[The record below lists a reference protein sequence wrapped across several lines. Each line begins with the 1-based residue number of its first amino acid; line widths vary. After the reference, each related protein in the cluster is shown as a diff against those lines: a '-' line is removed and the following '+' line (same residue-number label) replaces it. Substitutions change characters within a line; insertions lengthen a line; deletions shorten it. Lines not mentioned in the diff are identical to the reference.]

1 MRLSTLYLS
10 CGMVVLMS
18 LPSWERNAEAASTE
32 SPMQGTNLPWGQ
44 QGRAWAL
51 LHSLTLPPPPP
62 RLQALWARV
71 SSLRLLPSNFLV
83 QNWPSKFQQ
92 DQSQWVS
99 ALRMSVCAVF
109 VCTGALRQCSPYTLG
124 LLGGYWSPGARQIV
138 RYLETLKELKGNAY
152 KDEGA
157 QKETSSAPNPS
168 RLQDLLS

>member
-10 CGMVVLMS
+10 CGTVVLMS

-44 QGRAWAL
+44 QGRACTL

-62 RLQALWARV
+62 RLQALWTRV
-71 SSLRLLPSNFLV
+71 RSLRLLPSNFLV

-92 DQSQWVS
+92 DPSQWVF
-99 ALRMSVCAVF
+99 ALRRSVCCVRS
-109 VCTGALRQCSPYTLG
+109 TGALRQCSPYTRG
-124 LLGGYWSPGARQIV
+124 LLGGYWSPRAWQIV

-157 QKETSSAPNPS
+157 KKETSSAPNPPC
-168 RLQDLLS
+168 LQDLLS